1 MDIHNEI
8 QGAGRFM
15 NDDYILRMIES
26 AVKNAGKLI
35 FNKEND
41 DIDTIS
47 IEAMDEKD
55 ILKIVLNRLVMECK
69 YDEAENILF
78 EQMEKTPSRDIFNI
92 GIEFYNKLLVKSD
105 EELLKGNFSKEEILQ
120 GLNDLKNM
128 IVENKTV

>member
-1 MDIHNEI
+1 
-8 QGAGRFM
+8 M
-15 NDDYILRMIES
+15 NDDYILRIIES
-26 AVKNAGKLI
+26 AVKTAGKLI

-55 ILKIVLNRLVMECK
+55 ILKIVLNRLVVECK
-69 YDEAENILF
+69 YDKAENILF
-78 EQMEKTPSRDIFNI
+78 EQMEKTPSRYILNI

-120 GLNDLKNM
+120 GLNDLKSI